1 MEREMQQRLNEP
13 LNYQSGHVRLTEF
26 PVYGEFVNPGIG
38 IQMYDFL
45 VPLYGTEHFNTVKET
60 SKDPGSITV
69 PICEKK
75 FITTEKDEI
84 SQLKQEGFGIQEVT
98 EEKIDNG
105 DPHPSTSYTNTQK
118 KIEKLGPIFSA
129 MKKAK
134 VQTSEL
140 QYKPKKQ
147 RLIGVKKSIK
157 NKFHLV

>member
-1 MEREMQQRLNEP
+1 MEREMQQRLTEP
-13 LNYQSGHVRLTEF
+13 LNYPSGHVRLTEF

-45 VPLYGTEHFNTVKET
+45 VPLYGTEHFNSVKET
-60 SKDPGSITV
+60 SENPGSITV
-69 PICEKK
+69 PICEKN

-84 SQLKQEGFGIQEVT
+84 SKLKQEGFGIKEVT
-98 EEKIDNG
+98 EKKIDTNA
-105 DPHPSTSYTNTQK
+105 PPPSTSYASSNS
-118 KIEKLGPIFSA
+118 KIEKLGPIYSA

-140 QYKPKKQ
+140 QFKPKKQ
-147 RLIGVKKSIK
+147 KVIGVKKSIK